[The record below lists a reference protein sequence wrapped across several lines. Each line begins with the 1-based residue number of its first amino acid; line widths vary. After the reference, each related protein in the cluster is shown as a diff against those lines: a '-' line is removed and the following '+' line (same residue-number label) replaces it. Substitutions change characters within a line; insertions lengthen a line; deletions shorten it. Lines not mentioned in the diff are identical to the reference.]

1 MSAGV
6 GTTIT
11 LDSDGAAGSLS
22 EGTYTGCELTGTDDA
37 GNSATITLST
47 FTIDTTA
54 PTITISVV
62 TALHPSL
69 PEART
74 IQEAPTHS
82 QLTATKILA
91 LLLP

>member
-1 MSAGV
+1 MSAGA

-22 EGTYTGCELTGTDDA
+22 EGTYTGCDLTGTDDA

-54 PTITISVV
+54 PTITISAVE
-62 TALHPSL
+62 TGGRL
-69 PEART
+69 RR
-74 IQEAPTHS
+74 
-82 QLTATKILA
+82 
-91 LLLP
+91 